1 MDLKTGSKGQEVIRL
16 QRSLNL
22 VNYLYSKSAILV
34 ADGDFG
40 QKTKNKVCDYQRY
53 NSLVPNGIVNRLV
66 QRLLGIEILPGID
79 VSVYQGDID
88 WAKINDVHFVFAKA
102 SEGKSFRDP
111 TLKANYTG
119 AKSRGIPFGVYHFA
133 NYRSTYGI
141 ELENFLKAISKI
153 GKMELPPVL
162 DVEDPNHKLSPG
174 QVLDWTLAWL
184 ASVEG
189 QLGRKPIVYT
199 GPGYFNKYLNGG
211 KGLENYPLWVAHYGT
226 MQPSVPKAWKQ
237 WDIWQWSG
245 QEHIAGID
253 EDNHVDMNWIVP
265 GGLQRLMAL

>member
-1 MDLKTGSKGQEVIRL
+1 MQLRIGSKGQEVIRL
-16 QRSLNL
+16 QKALNAMTTSSQL
-22 VNYLYSKSAILV
+22 LKI
-34 ADGDFG
+34 DGDFG
-40 QKTKNKVCDYQRY
+40 LKTQKAVQEYQQYNKLF
-53 NSLVPNGIVNRLV
+53 SNGIVDRIT
-66 QRLLGIEILPGID
+66 QKLLGIEIFRGID

-88 WAKINDVHFVFAKA
+88 WAKINDVHFVFVKA

-133 NYRSTYGI
+133 NYRSTYGV

-162 DVEDPNHKLSPG
+162 DVEDPNHKLLPK

-189 QLGRKPIVYT
+189 QLGRKPIIYT
-199 GPGYFNKYLNGG
+199 GSGYFNKYLNGG
-211 KGLENYPLWVAHYGT
+211 KGLEGYPLWIAHYGV
-226 MQPSVPKAWKQ
+226 MQPSIPKIWKE

-245 QEHIAGID
+245 QEHIAGIA
-253 EDNHVDMNWIVP
+253 EENHVDMNWIAP
-265 GGLQRLMAL
+265 GSLKGLMAG